1 MIRILLDF
9 TSRVKIISNSKKLQ
23 NSCSIEMNL
32 KCFQVFTTIIVVSK
46 KKRNVRGK
54 FGDNFQKI
62 HPLFDKTHDFFIIVD
77 ILSFASTT

>member
-32 KCFQVFTTIIVVSK
+32 KFFQVFTTIIVVSK
-46 KKRNVRGK
+46 KKEMLEENLETIFK
-54 FGDNFQKI
+54 KYI
-62 HPLFDKTHDFFIIVD
+62 HCLTKLMT
-77 ILSFASTT
+77 SS